1 MGRYDIA
8 VITGNEEV
16 VTHQVYAGTE
26 DEAVDCIR
34 IFYKDHTILG
44 IIFAAEDKC

>member
-1 MGRYDIA
+1 MGPYDIA

-16 VTHQVYAGTE
+16 VTHQVYAGSE
-26 DEAVDCIR
+26 GEAVLSIR
-34 IFYKDHTILG
+34 LFYKDITILG